1 MQIRLG
7 RLLPPEKALVEAISD
22 DAKTRRLCRIIL
34 YSAIPGV
41 MVAALIVLAAVYLR

>member
-1 MQIRLG
+1 VQIRLG

-22 DAKTRRLCRIIL
+22 DAKTKRLCRIIL

-41 MVAALIVLAAVYLR
+41 VVAALVVVAAVYFR

>member
-34 YSAIPGV
+34 YSAIPVV